1 MFSTMCA
8 MSSKENSTSEPLGSL
23 LEFFTDEGD
32 WSYVMDYERCGIVA
46 ADVTHTEWGD
56 STLRRKRIVIK
67 LRCGTM
73 YSVIRIAGITPSG
86 LWEAAHLD
94 PTGDWIGEE
103 PDHYTIN
110 QLFNVFKEHAQA

>member
-1 MFSTMCA
+1 MLHIM
-8 MSSKENSTSEPLGSL
+8 KELSGDKPVSGL

-32 WSYVMDYERCGIVA
+32 WAYVLDYELYGIVA

-56 STLRRKRIVIK
+56 STLRRKRIVIQ

-86 LWEAAHLD
+86 FWEAAHLD
-94 PTGDWIGEE
+94 STGDWIGEE